1 MKNTFE
7 KMDRMY
13 RGQRYIYDAT
23 RRFYLLGR
31 DDLLKLID
39 PRPEERVLE
48 IGCGT
53 ARNLIALAKTH
64 PEAEFFGLDASSAML
79 ETANAKV
86 EAAGVTNIEL
96 RTALAD
102 DFTYAGTFLQPSP
115 FDKAFLSYS
124 ISMIPTWK
132 PSIENALANIREGG
146 TLFIVDFY
154 DQAQLPGFFRT
165 SLKWWL
171 SKFHVQYWEGLIPFL
186 RSLEDSGRCKVSI
199 IPVFRRYAF
208 IAVIEKL

>member
-1 MKNTFE
+1 MQNTFE
-7 KMDRMY
+7 KMDKMY

-23 RRFYLLGR
+23 RKFYLLGR
-31 DDLLKLID
+31 DDLLDLID
-39 PRPEERVLE
+39 PSPEERVLE

-53 ARNLIALAKTH
+53 ARNLIALARSH
-64 PEAEFFGLDASSAML
+64 PDAKFFGLDASSAMID
-79 ETANAKV
+79 TASAKV
-86 EAAGVTNIEL
+86 AAAGVTNIEL

-102 DFTYAGTFLQPSP
+102 DFTCAGTFLQPSP
-115 FDKAFLSYS
+115 FDKAFFSYS

-132 PSIENALANIREGG
+132 AAIENALENIRAGG

-154 DQAQLPGFFRT
+154 DQAQLPGAFRAL
-165 SLKWWL
+165 LKWWL
-171 SKFHVQYWEGLIPFL
+171 SKFHVEYWEDLIPFL
-186 RSLEDSGRCKVSI
+186 RSLEDSKRCKVSI